1 MTPSGAKDGR
11 LFSELPVPVYGPELV
26 RNGGFDSGTGW
37 STPSGWSISNG
48 TLQGTN
54 VAAVSAT
61 QAGITFLN
69 KSFRVEYTITE
80 ISQGDV
86 RIYLGGTQST
96 PNRNAVGTYVE
107 YIDITTANTTL
118 YIQGINNFTG
128 KIDNISVKEVS
139 NIGDFT
145 FSRGSNLAATRVGPT
160 GLIEKGRENLF
171 TQSNNF
177 GHSDWNVKAGTFTQ
191 GVADPNGGDNAWSWT
206 ATNTDPY
213 LYQSGKS
220 VSGVSALSIWVKGVG
235 STIGASFEIRTG
247 ATPYKNI
254 TLTGDWQRVE
264 HFNTNTSTTSVG
276 FEYGNPAV
284 AGDVVHIYQAQ
295 YEIGLAATDYI
306 ESGATTGK
314 AGLLENEPRLDYSE
328 GATCPSLL
336 LEPSRTNLIGYSE
349 YFNAWSK
356 SNASVVFGNLSP
368 EGLNNSY
375 KLTENTAISQHK
387 IEIGGS
393 ILNSQAY
400 TFSVMAKAAGRNWI
414 QLRSNI
420 TGGNTFFNL
429 SDGTI
434 GTDSSA
440 SSSIEAV
447 GDDGWYRCSVTGVSS
462 GTQNTT
468 FVYLA
473 NADGSNSYDGDGTS
487 GALIYGA
494 QLEQGSYPTSY
505 IPNHSGGGSVTR
517 GADGMNN
524 SSLGLTDC
532 TFFVDFVPLSSVM
545 GLLDFYDN
553 SNARIFYIAINS
565 IKYLQFNSVQG
576 GTIGDVLGPLTIG
589 NRYKLAFTLNA
600 STGDI
605 TIFINGTKYNTYSTT
620 ISSLNKIL
628 QVSSFGYYNNTE
640 FNQILAF
647 PTALTDSECIKLTTL

>member
-1 MTPSGAKDGR
+1 
-11 LFSELPVPVYGPELV
+11 
-26 RNGGFDSGTGW
+26 
-37 STPSGWSISNG
+37 
-48 TLQGTN
+48 
-54 VAAVSAT
+54 
-61 QAGITFLN
+61 
-69 KSFRVEYTITE
+69 
-80 ISQGDV
+80 
-86 RIYLGGTQST
+86 
-96 PNRNAVGTYVE
+96 
-107 YIDITTANTTL
+107 
-118 YIQGINNFTG
+118 
-128 KIDNISVKEVS
+128 
-139 NIGDFT
+139 
-145 FSRGSNLAATRVGPT
+145 
-160 GLIEKGRENLF
+160 
-171 TQSNNF
+171 
-177 GHSDWNVKAGTFTQ
+177 
-191 GVADPNGGDNAWSWT
+191 
-206 ATNTDPY
+206 
-213 LYQSGKS
+213 
-220 VSGVSALSIWVKGVG
+220 
-235 STIGASFEIRTG
+235 
-247 ATPYKNI
+247 
-254 TLTGDWQRVE
+254 
-264 HFNTNTSTTSVG
+264 
-276 FEYGNPAV
+276 
-284 AGDVVHIYQAQ
+284 
-295 YEIGLAATDYI
+295 
-306 ESGATTGK
+306 
-314 AGLLENEPRLDYSE
+314 LLENEPRLDYSE